1 MKTNSKAYIALI
13 FVCIVWGTTYM
24 AIKVGVTCYPAFLFA
39 GVRQT
44 IAGLILMLVALLVSK
59 QKDFTRRNILRQML
73 VGFLML
79 SLGNGCVSWGEK
91 YIPSGIAALLCS
103 MMPLFAVLFNLF
115 SSKKDHFNATIGFGL
130 LLGTCGVGLIF
141 RHNLADMTKPEYI
154 GGMAAVLI
162 ATASWALGS
171 IINKKHIDPVNPFF
185 NSGLQ
190 LFFGGLFMFI
200 ISPIV
205 DNYNGLQLWNKDGL
219 LALLYLITF
228 GSVLAYAAYMYALSK
243 LPVGIAT
250 IYAYINPLIAVIVGY
265 LVLKE
270 ELNIYT
276 GLAFVTIAISV
287 FLVNVGYRKQHK
299 NESKISKIAEAFP
312 ESITA
317 ES

>member
-59 QKDFTRRNILRQML
+59 QKDFTSRNILRQML